1 MISMVSTSR
10 QLFMDHLEQKW
21 KEEEKAKAMLNIDKS
36 ESEKRFVQEQNI
48 ELENIESTNSEWF

>member
-1 MISMVSTSR
+1 
-10 QLFMDHLEQKW
+10 MDHLEQKW